1 MHLYMDMDSEAVK
14 RRDKNPSDSCSF
26 LSVLVKLLF
35 VFVAI
40 FSVLYVNWSRLERYC
55 YPLKYEN
62 TVIAAAGEAGVS
74 PSLVAG
80 VILAESGFDPKAQSE
95 VGALGLMQLMP
106 DTARWI
112 AEAHQIEVEQADN
125 RRLQEP
131 ELNIFLGAY
140 YLAWLL
146 QRFDNKSV
154 EALAAYNAGQHE
166 VDSWIEEQG
175 EPLTVEEIPVP
186 ETRFFVKKVLN
197 NAEKYSKLYPQ
208 LICEQSSPVSRVEKN
223 G

>member
-1 MHLYMDMDSEAVK
+1 MDFEIKAKSESEK
-14 RRDKNPSDSCSF
+14 KNNICSF
-26 LSVLVKLLF
+26 SSILVRLLLLF
-35 VFVAI
+35 LVI
-40 FSVLYVNWSRLERYC
+40 FLVLYANWSRIEHYW
-55 YPLKYEN
+55 YPLKYES
-62 TVIAAAGEAGVS
+62 TVISAGREAGVS

-80 VILAESGFDPKAQSE
+80 VILAESGFNPEAQSE

-112 AEAHQIEVEQADN
+112 AESHQIEVAQEDK

-131 ELNIFLGAY
+131 ELNIYLGAY

-166 VDSWIEEQG
+166 VDSWIEEHG
-175 EPLTVEEIPVP
+175 GPLTIEEIPVP

-208 LICEQSSPVSRVEKN
+208 LVRNQPSHIYQNAP
-223 G
+223 

>member
-1 MHLYMDMDSEAVK
+1 MK
-14 RRDKNPSDSCSF
+14 RGKGTSRRLRF
-26 LSVLVKLLF
+26 RSVLARLLLCF
-35 VFVAI
+35 MAI
-40 FSVLYVNWSRLERYC
+40 FLALYVSWPRLEYYL
-55 YPLKYEN
+55 YPLKYDH
-62 TVIAAAGEAGVS
+62 TILAAANESGVS
-74 PSLVAG
+74 PSLLAG
-80 VILAESGFDPKAQSE
+80 VILAESGFNPEAESE

-106 DTARWI
+106 DTAWWI
-112 AEAHQIEVEQADN
+112 AESHQIELGTTDN
-125 RRLQEP
+125 RRLREP
-131 ELNIFLGAY
+131 ELNIYLGAY

-146 QRFDNKSV
+146 QRFDDKNV

-175 EPLTVEEIPVP
+175 RPLTVETIPVL

-208 LICEQSSPVSRVEKN
+208 LASHQSPHILRVEKN

>member
-1 MHLYMDMDSEAVK
+1 MDSEVNAK
-14 RRDKNPSDSCSF
+14 RKDENNLSSF
-26 LSVLVKLLF
+26 LYALLRLF
-35 VFVAI
+35 LFFLAI
-40 FSVLYVNWSRLERYC
+40 FLVLYASWSNIEHYW
-55 YPLKYEN
+55 YPLKYES
-62 TVIAAAGEAGVS
+62 TVIAAGREAGVS

-80 VILAESGFDPKAQSE
+80 VILAEIGFNPKAQSE

-112 AEAHQIEVEQADN
+112 AETHQIEVAQADN

-131 ELNIFLGAY
+131 ELNIYLGAY

-175 EPLTVEEIPVP
+175 RPLTVEEIPVP

-208 LICEQSSPVSRVEKN
+208 LVCNQPLPNSRVNKN

>member
-1 MHLYMDMDSEAVK
+1 MDFEIKARSESEK
-14 RRDKNPSDSCSF
+14 KNNTCSF
-26 LSVLVKLLF
+26 PSALVKFLLLF
-35 VFVAI
+35 LVTFL
-40 FSVLYVNWSRLERYC
+40 VLYANWSRIEHYW
-55 YPLKYEN
+55 YPLKYEK
-62 TVIAAAGEAGVS
+62 TVIAAGREAGVS

-80 VILAESGFDPKAQSE
+80 VILAESGFNPEAQSE

-106 DTARWI
+106 DTAQWI
-112 AEAHQIEVEQADN
+112 AETHQIEVAQGDKC
-125 RRLQEP
+125 RLQEP
-131 ELNIFLGAY
+131 ELNIYLGAY

-166 VDSWIEEQG
+166 VDSWIEEHG
-175 EPLTVEEIPVP
+175 GPLTIEEIPVP

-208 LICEQSSPVSRVEKN
+208 LVRNQPSHIYRVEKN

>member
-1 MHLYMDMDSEAVK
+1 MDFEINAERIDENKGNV
-14 RRDKNPSDSCSF
+14 CSF
-26 LSVLVKLLF
+26 SYVFVRRSLLF
-35 VFVAI
+35 LAI
-40 FSVLYVNWSRLERYC
+40 FLILYANWSNIEHYW
-55 YPLKYEN
+55 YPLKYER
-62 TVIAAAGEAGVS
+62 TVIAAGREAGVS

-80 VILAESGFDPKAQSE
+80 VILAESGFNPEAQSE

-112 AEAHQIEVEQADN
+112 AETHQIEVAPTDN

-131 ELNIFLGAY
+131 ELNIYLGAY
-140 YLAWLL
+140 YLSWLL

-175 EPLTVEEIPVP
+175 RPLTVEEIPVP

-208 LICEQSSPVSRVEKN
+208 LVCNQSLPISRVNKN

>member
-1 MHLYMDMDSEAVK
+1 MDSEVNAK
-14 RRDKNPSDSCSF
+14 RRDENTGNVYSF
-26 LSVLVKLLF
+26 SYVFVRLLLLF
-35 VFVAI
+35 LAI
-40 FSVLYVNWSRLERYC
+40 FLILYANWSNIEHC
-55 YPLKYEN
+55 WYPLKYER
-62 TVIAAAGEAGVS
+62 TVIAAGREAGVS

-80 VILAESGFDPKAQSE
+80 VILAESGFNPEAKSE

-112 AEAHQIEVEQADN
+112 AEAHQIEVAPTDN
-125 RRLQEP
+125 SRLQEP
-131 ELNIFLGAY
+131 ELNIYLGAY

-175 EPLTVEEIPVP
+175 RPLTVEEIPVP

-208 LICEQSSPVSRVEKN
+208 LVCNQSLPISRVNNN

>member
-1 MHLYMDMDSEAVK
+1 MK
-14 RRDKNPSDSCSF
+14 RDKKAPRRLKF
-26 LSVLVKLLF
+26 RSVLARLLLCF
-35 VFVAI
+35 MAI
-40 FSVLYVNWSRLERYC
+40 FLALYVSWPRLEYYL
-55 YPLKYEN
+55 YPLKYDD
-62 TVIAAAGEAGVS
+62 TIISAANEAGVS

-80 VILAESGFDPKAQSE
+80 VILAESGFNPEAKSE

-106 DTARWI
+106 DTAWWI
-112 AEAHQIEVEQADN
+112 AESHQIEVARADN
-125 RRLQEP
+125 LRLQEP
-131 ELNIFLGAY
+131 ELNIYLGAY

-146 QRFDNKSV
+146 QRFDNKNV

-175 EPLTVEEIPVP
+175 QPLTVEKIPVL

-197 NAEKYSKLYPQ
+197 NAEKYYKLYPQ
-208 LICEQSSPVSRVEKN
+208 LASHQSPQISRVENN

>member
-1 MHLYMDMDSEAVK
+1 MDSEVNGQP
-14 RRDKNPSDSCSF
+14 REEDKENYRSYS
-26 LSVLVKLLF
+26 LALVKLLLLF
-35 VFVAI
+35 LATFLLI
-40 FSVLYVNWSRLERYC
+40 YSNWPSIEHYW
-55 YPLKYEN
+55 YPLKYES
-62 TVIAAAGEAGVS
+62 TVIGAAREAGVS
-74 PSLVAG
+74 PALVAG
-80 VILAESGFDPKAQSE
+80 VILAESGFKPEAQSE

-112 AEAHQIEVEQADN
+112 AQTHHIEVGSADN

-131 ELNIFLGAY
+131 ELNIYLGAY

-166 VDSWIEEQG
+166 VDSWIEKQG
-175 EPLTVEEIPVP
+175 GPLTIEEIPVP

-208 LICEQSSPVSRVEKN
+208 LVCNRSFPISRVEKN